1 MTSDNALNRLRLAYD
16 KLDGWDSITLDD
28 VIKIRQAIHNAVAAW
43 QIDKEDLRRMNGKV
57 ALLEDYVKS
66 IERRLAAMADE
77 EDDGK

>member
-43 QIDKEDLRRMNGKV
+43 QIDKEDMRRLSRRV
-57 ALLEDYVKS
+57 TLLEAQVREMS
-66 IERRLAAMADE
+66 ADT
-77 EDDGK
+77 DDRK

>member
-43 QIDKEDLRRMNGKV
+43 QIDKEDMRRLSRRV
-57 ALLEDYVKS
+57 TLLETQVREMS
-66 IERRLAAMADE
+66 ADT
-77 EDDGK
+77 DDRK